1 MMGRLMKMQRKRVK
15 TGLLIFGA
23 ALILMGLAACG
34 GQPTPASVISA
45 NTGSTA
51 GDNGGEPTSDGSAG
65 SATGT
70 DAADANPT
78 TATLPMTVKSETNT
92 GAATVNQVDVDDVDV
107 VEVTGVGSA
116 VGIPDIAVLSLGVSV
131 TADTVS
137 EARNTAA
144 ATAQKVVDALMENT
158 VAAED
163 ISTVRFTIRPDY
175 DYSQNETRFKGY
187 TVVNS
192 LRVTVREISAVGD
205 VIDASIAAGGDN
217 IVFNNLDFA
226 FSETGALETEAREN
240 AVQDMSEKAAQLA
253 RFAGRELGELK
264 KITENVGGGRQ
275 FGADDYRTFALEAA
289 ASFDT
294 PISAGQDAIT
304 VLVYG
309 VYELR

>member
-1 MMGRLMKMQRKRVK
+1 MQRKRVK
-15 TGLLIFGA
+15 TGLLIFGT
-23 ALILMGLAACG
+23 ALILLGLAACG
-34 GQPTPASVISA
+34 GQPAPASVISA

-65 SATGT
+65 SATVTG
-70 DAADANPT
+70 AAAANPT
-78 TATLPMTVKSETNT
+78 AGTTPLTVKSETNA
-92 GAATVNQVDVDDVDV
+92 GADTVNQVDVDDVDV
-107 VEVTGVGSA
+107 VEVAGVGSA
-116 VGIPDIAVLSLGVSV
+116 VGIPDIAVLSLGISV

-192 LRVTVREISAVGD
+192 LRVTVREITAVGD
-205 VIDASIAAGGDN
+205 VIDASIAAGGDD

-226 FSETGALETEAREN
+226 FSETGALEMEAREN
-240 AVQDMSEKAAQLA
+240 AVEDMSEKAAQLA

-264 KITENVGGGRQ
+264 KITENAGGGGQ
-275 FGADDYRTFALEAA
+275 FGADLYRTLGLDTAA
-289 ASFDT
+289 AAFADT

>member
-1 MMGRLMKMQRKRVK
+1 MIMQRKRVK
-15 TGLLIFGA
+15 TGFLIFGT
-23 ALILMGLAACG
+23 ALILLGLAACG

-51 GDNGGEPTSDGSAG
+51 GDNGGEPTSDGSVG
-65 SATGT
+65 SETGT
-70 DAADANPT
+70 AAAAAANPT
-78 TATLPMTVKSETNT
+78 TGTSPLTVKSETNA
-92 GAATVNQVDVDDVDV
+92 GAPTANQLDVDDVDA
-107 VEVTGVGSA
+107 VEVAGIGSA

-144 ATAQKVVDALMENT
+144 DTAQKVVDALMANT

-163 ISTVRFTIRPDY
+163 ISTVRFTIHPDY
-175 DYSQNETRFKGY
+175 DYSQGESWFRGY
-187 TVVNS
+187 NVVNS
-192 LRVTVREISAVGD
+192 LRVTVREITAVGD

-217 IVFNNLDFA
+217 IVFNNLDFT

-264 KITENVGGGRQ
+264 KISENMGGGGQ
-275 FGADDYRTFALEAA
+275 FDGFDSRTFALELGSA
-289 ASFDT
+289 DT

-304 VLVYG
+304 VIVYG

>member
-1 MMGRLMKMQRKRVK
+1 MIMGRLMIMQRKRVK
-15 TGLLIFGA
+15 TGLLIFGT
-23 ALILMGLAACG
+23 ALILLGLAACG

-51 GDNGGEPTSDGSAG
+51 GDNGGEPTSDGSVG
-65 SATGT
+65 SETGT
-70 DAADANPT
+70 AAAAAANPT
-78 TATLPMTVKSETNT
+78 TGTSPLTVKSETNA
-92 GAATVNQVDVDDVDV
+92 GAPTANQLDVDDVDV
-107 VEVTGVGSA
+107 VEVAGIGSA

-175 DYSQNETRFKGY
+175 EYSQNETRFKGY

-205 VIDASIAAGGDN
+205 VIDASIAAGG
-217 IVFNNLDFA
+217 
-226 FSETGALETEAREN
+226 
-240 AVQDMSEKAAQLA
+240 
-253 RFAGRELGELK
+253 
-264 KITENVGGGRQ
+264 
-275 FGADDYRTFALEAA
+275 
-289 ASFDT
+289 
-294 PISAGQDAIT
+294 
-304 VLVYG
+304 
-309 VYELR
+309 

>member
-1 MMGRLMKMQRKRVK
+1 MTMQRKRVK
-15 TGLLIFGA
+15 TGLLIFGT
-23 ALILMGLAACG
+23 ALILLGLAACG

-65 SATGT
+65 SETGT
-70 DAADANPT
+70 GAAAANPT
-78 TATLPMTVKSETNT
+78 TGTSPLTVKSETNA
-92 GAATVNQVDVDDVDV
+92 GAPTANQLDVDDVDI
-107 VEVTGVGSA
+107 VEVAGIGSA
-116 VGIPDIAVLSLGVSV
+116 VGITDIAVLSLGVSV

-144 ATAQKVVDALMENT
+144 DTAQKVVDALMANT

-163 ISTVRFTIRPDY
+163 ISTVRFTIHPDY
-175 DYSQNETRFKGY
+175 DYSQGESRFRGY
-187 TVVNS
+187 NVVNS
-192 LRVTVREISAVGD
+192 LRVTVREITAVGD

-217 IVFNNLDFA
+217 IVFNNLDFT

-264 KITENVGGGRQ
+264 KISENMGGGGQ
-275 FGADDYRTFALEAA
+275 FDGFDSRTFALALDSA
-289 ASFDT
+289 NT

>member
-1 MMGRLMKMQRKRVK
+1 MGRLMIMQRKRVK
-15 TGLLIFGA
+15 IGLLIFGT
-23 ALILMGLAACG
+23 ALILLGLAACG
-34 GQPTPASVISA
+34 GQPAPASVISA

-51 GDNGGEPTSDGSAG
+51 GDNGGEPTPDGSAG
-65 SATGT
+65 SATVTG
-70 DAADANPT
+70 AADANPT
-78 TATLPMTVKSETNT
+78 TGASPLTVKSETNA
-92 GAATVNQVDVDDVDV
+92 GAAAVNQLDVDDVDV
-107 VEVTGVGSA
+107 VEVAGVGSA

-144 ATAQKVVDALMENT
+144 ATAQKVVDALMENA

-163 ISTVRFTIRPDY
+163 ISTVRFTIHPDY
-175 DYSQNETRFKGY
+175 DYSQNTARFKGY

-264 KITENVGGGRQ
+264 KISENSGGGGRLD
-275 FGADDYRTFALEAA
+275 GVESLAYAA
-289 ASFDT
+289 AADSAET

>member
-23 ALILMGLAACG
+23 ALILLGLAACG

-45 NTGSTA
+45 NTVSTA
-51 GDNGGEPTSDGSAG
+51 GDNGGEPTSDGLAG

-70 DAADANPT
+70 GAADANPT
-78 TATLPMTVKSETNT
+78 AATLPLTVKSETNA
-92 GAATVNQVDVDDVDV
+92 GAATVNQQDVDDVDV
-107 VEVTGVGSA
+107 VEVAGVGSA

-264 KITENVGGGRQ
+264 KITENAGGGGR
-275 FGADDYRTFALEAA
+275 FDRVESLAYA
-289 ASFDT
+289 ASADFVET

>member
-1 MMGRLMKMQRKRVK
+1 MMERLMIMQRKRVK
-15 TGLLIFGA
+15 TGFLIFGT
-23 ALILMGLAACG
+23 ALILLGLAACG
-34 GQPTPASVISA
+34 GQPAPASVISA

-51 GDNGGEPTSDGSAG
+51 GDNGGEPTSDGSVG
-65 SATGT
+65 SETGT
-70 DAADANPT
+70 SAAAANPT
-78 TATLPMTVKSETNT
+78 TGTSPLTVKSETNA
-92 GAATVNQVDVDDVDV
+92 GAATANQLDADDVDV
-107 VEVTGVGSA
+107 VEVAGVGSA

-144 ATAQKVVDALMENT
+144 TTAQQVVDALMENS

-163 ISTVRFTIRPDY
+163 ISTVRFTIHPDY
-175 DYSQNETRFKGY
+175 DYSQGESRFRGY
-187 TVVNS
+187 TVTNS
-192 LRVTVREISAVGD
+192 LRVTVREVTAVGD

-240 AVQDMSEKAAQLA
+240 AVRDMSEKAAQLA

-264 KITENVGGGRQ
+264 KISENMGGGGQ
-275 FGADDYRTFALEAA
+275 FDGFDSRTFALELGSA
-289 ASFDT
+289 DT

>member
-1 MMGRLMKMQRKRVK
+1 MIMQRKRVK

-34 GQPTPASVISA
+34 GQSTPASVISA

-51 GDNGGEPTSDGSAG
+51 GDNGGEPTSDGLAG

-70 DAADANPT
+70 GAADANPT
-78 TATLPMTVKSETNT
+78 TDTSSPTIHSEVHA
-92 GAATVNQVDVDDVDV
+92 GAATVNQVDVDDVDI
-107 VEVTGVGSA
+107 VEVAGVGSA

-144 ATAQKVVDALMENT
+144 ATAQKVVDALMENS

-226 FSETGALETEAREN
+226 FSETGALEMEAREN

-253 RFAGRELGELK
+253 RFAGRELGDLK
-264 KITENVGGGRQ
+264 KISENAGGGRQ
-275 FGADDYRTFALEAA
+275 FGGVEYQAYAVEAA
-289 ASFDT
+289 DFADT

>member
-1 MMGRLMKMQRKRVK
+1 MIMQRKRVK
-15 TGLLIFGA
+15 TGFLIFGT
-23 ALILMGLAACG
+23 ALILLGLAACG

-51 GDNGGEPTSDGSAG
+51 GDNGGEPTSDGSVG
-65 SATGT
+65 SETGT
-70 DAADANPT
+70 AAATAAANPT
-78 TATLPMTVKSETNT
+78 TGTSPLTVKSETNA
-92 GAATVNQVDVDDVDV
+92 GAPTANQLDVDDVDA
-107 VEVTGVGSA
+107 VEVAGIGSA

-144 ATAQKVVDALMENT
+144 DTAQKVVDALMANT

-163 ISTVRFTIRPDY
+163 ISTVRFTIHPDY
-175 DYSQNETRFKGY
+175 DYSQGESRFRGY
-187 TVVNS
+187 NVVNS
-192 LRVTVREISAVGD
+192 LRVTVREITAVGD

-217 IVFNNLDFA
+217 IVFNNLDFT

-264 KITENVGGGRQ
+264 KISENMGGGGQ
-275 FGADDYRTFALEAA
+275 FDGFDSRTFALELGSA
-289 ASFDT
+289 DT

-304 VLVYG
+304 VIVYG

>member
-1 MMGRLMKMQRKRVK
+1 MIMQRKRVK

-70 DAADANPT
+70 GAADANPT

-92 GAATVNQVDVDDVDV
+92 GAATVNQQDVDDVDV
-107 VEVTGVGSA
+107 VEVAGVGSA

-144 ATAQKVVDALMENT
+144 ATAQKVVDALMENS

-192 LRVTVREISAVGD
+192 LRVTVREISTVGGRD
-205 VIDASIAAGGDN
+205 RRKHRCRGRQHRIQQSGFCVFRNRRAGNG
-217 IVFNNLDFA
+217 
-226 FSETGALETEAREN
+226 SPRECGPGY
-240 AVQDMSEKAAQLA
+240 ERKKPAQLA
-253 RFAGRELGELK
+253 RFRGSRIGRPEED
-264 KITENVGGGRQ
+264 N
-275 FGADDYRTFALEAA
+275 
-289 ASFDT
+289 
-294 PISAGQDAIT
+294 
-304 VLVYG
+304 
-309 VYELR
+309 

>member
-1 MMGRLMKMQRKRVK
+1 MIMQRKRVK
-15 TGLLIFGA
+15 TGLLIFGT
-23 ALILMGLAACG
+23 ALILLGLAACG

-45 NTGSTA
+45 NAGSTA

-65 SATGT
+65 SETGT
-70 DAADANPT
+70 GATDANPT
-78 TATLPMTVKSETNT
+78 TGTSPLTVKSETNA
-92 GAATVNQVDVDDVDV
+92 GAPTANQLDVDDVDV
-107 VEVTGVGSA
+107 VEVAGIGSA

-144 ATAQKVVDALMENT
+144 DTAQKVVDALMANT

-163 ISTVRFTIRPDY
+163 ISTVRFTIHPDY
-175 DYSQNETRFKGY
+175 DYSQGESRFRGY
-187 TVVNS
+187 NVVNS
-192 LRVTVREISAVGD
+192 LRVTVREITAVGD

-240 AVQDMSEKAAQLA
+240 AVRDMSEKAAQLA

-264 KITENVGGGRQ
+264 KISENMGGGAQ
-275 FGADDYRTFALEAA
+275 FDGYDSRSFGSALESA
-289 ASFDT
+289 DT